1 MNLLRT
7 FFISNIESG
16 ITGTNLTTKATEE
29 FKEFLNKQLDTFPI
43 KSTQSPLNGS
53 VFSHVKTFIYNK
65 NSNEKLECI
74 KTADVLLKI
83 VNDLK
88 KLNED
93 FLIQEVKNVFLV
105 QYDYEYT
112 EDRLWYIFTEV
123 R

>member
-1 MNLLRT
+1 MSLLILSWQCFSYHLFLSLNLL
-7 FFISNIESG
+7 
-16 ITGTNLTTKATEE
+16 
-29 FKEFLNKQLDTFPI
+29 
-43 KSTQSPLNGS
+43 
-53 VFSHVKTFIYNK
+53 
-65 NSNEKLECI
+65 EKLFVKSRDITAIKNKKCI

-112 EDRLWYIFTEV
+112 NDRLWYIFTEV

>member
-7 FFISNIESG
+7 FFISNIETS
-16 ITGTNLTTKATEE
+16 ICGTDLTTKATEE
-29 FKEFLNKQLDTFPI
+29 FKEFLNKQLDTFPV

-53 VFSHVKTFIYNK
+53 RFSRVKTLIYTK
-65 NSNEKLECI
+65 NSNERLECI
-74 KTADVLLKI
+74 KTADVLLK
-83 VNDLK
+83 VVTDLK

-112 EDRLWYIFTEV
+112 KDRFWYIFTDV

>member
-7 FFISNIESG
+7 FFISNIETS
-16 ITGTNLTTKATEE
+16 ICETDLTTKATEE
-29 FKEFLNKQLDTFPI
+29 FKDFLNKQLDTFPV
-43 KSTQSPLNGS
+43 KSTQSSLNGS
-53 VFSHVKTFIYNK
+53 KFSRVKTFIYNK
-65 NSNEKLECI
+65 NSNERLECI
-74 KTADVLLKI
+74 KTADVLLKV

-112 EDRLWYIFTEV
+112 KDRLWYIFTDV

>member
-7 FFISNIESG
+7 FFISNIETS
-16 ITGTNLTTKATEE
+16 IWGTDLTTKAAEE
-29 FKEFLNKQLDTFPI
+29 FKDYLNKQLDTFPV
-43 KSTQSPLNGS
+43 KSTQAPLNGS
-53 VFSHVKTFIYNK
+53 IFSHVKTFIYNK
-65 NSNEKLECI
+65 NSNERLECI

-83 VNDLK
+83 INDLK

-93 FLIQEVKNVFLV
+93 FLIQEVTNVFLV

-112 EDRLWYIFTEV
+112 KDRLWYIFTDV

>member
-7 FFISNIESG
+7 FFISNIETS
-16 ITGTNLTTKATEE
+16 ICGTDLTTKATEE
-29 FKEFLNKQLDTFPI
+29 FKEFLNKQLDTFPV

-53 VFSHVKTFIYNK
+53 RFSRVKTLIYTK
-65 NSNEKLECI
+65 NSNERLECI
-74 KTADVLLKI
+74 KTADVLLK
-83 VNDLK
+83 VVTDLK

-112 EDRLWYIFTEV
+112 KDRLWYIFTDV

>member
-7 FFISNIESG
+7 FFISNIETS
-16 ITGTNLTTKATEE
+16 ICGTDLTTKATEE
-29 FKEFLNKQLDTFPI
+29 FKDFLNKQLDTFPV

-53 VFSHVKTFIYNK
+53 KFCRVKTLIYTK
-65 NSNEKLECI
+65 NSNERLECI
-74 KTADVLLKI
+74 KTADVLLKV

-112 EDRLWYIFTEV
+112 KDRLWYIFTDV

>member
-1 MNLLRT
+1 MARRKRRAVSLTL
-7 FFISNIESG
+7 S
-16 ITGTNLTTKATEE
+16 TN
-29 FKEFLNKQLDTFPI
+29 PHI
-43 KSTQSPLNGS
+43 KM
-53 VFSHVKTFIYNK
+53 

-74 KTADVLLKI
+74 KTADVLQMI

-112 EDRLWYIFTEV
+112 GDRLWYIFTDV

>member
-16 ITGTNLTTKATEE
+16 ITETNLTTNAAEE

-65 NSNEKLECI
+65 NSNERLECI

>member
-7 FFISNIESG
+7 FFISQIETG
-16 ITGTNLTTKATEE
+16 ITGTDLTNKAKSE
-29 FKEFLNKQLDTFPI
+29 FKDFLNNQLNTFPV
-43 KSTQSPLNGS
+43 KSTQAPLNGS
-53 VFSHVKTFIYNK
+53 IFSRVKTFIYNK
-65 NSNEKLECI
+65 NSNEKLDCV
-74 KTADVLLKI
+74 KTADVLQK
-83 VNDLK
+83 VVDDLK

-112 EDRLWYIFTEV
+112 KDRLWYIFTDV

>member
-1 MNLLRT
+1 MNLPRT

-29 FKEFLNKQLDTFPI
+29 FKEFLNKQLDTFPV

-65 NSNEKLECI
+65 NSNERLECI

-112 EDRLWYIFTEV
+112 GDRLWYIFTEV